1 MKTQMKITIGNRI
14 STNNPIDTVGYDVK
28 IVFGGNEYYYR
39 LRKAYRE
46 RITVIK
52 PVTMRCETETTWE
65 KLNIRIRQFLFYD
78 LKPNGTEEDKNLFV
92 YGEKKGTEINEE
104 NKWADSHKVYDR
116 KTTIRLGNELGH
128 FEKVEFKSSVKR
140 VNPRKARVLNY
151 LIDEDQYV
159 TITVEENSESE
170 KITYKIR
177 DYSDVLKEKKYIG
190 RKARRIAK
198 KAEVPWKIGL
208 LAAYIPDEKY
218 AIEIL
223 KKVKG
228 AIETATLDQ
237 EWDLTGGGNPRIK
250 ALEEILGKDV
260 FEQLKCESES
270 QARILA
276 YYLLGINPE

>member
-28 IVFGGNEYYYR
+28 IVFEGNEYYYR
-39 LRKAYRE
+39 LRKTYRE

-65 KLNIRIRQFLFYD
+65 KLNIKIREFLFYD
-78 LKPNGTEEDKNLFV
+78 LKPNGTEEEKNLFV

-116 KTTIRLGNELGH
+116 KTTIRLGNELGR

-140 VNPRKARVLNY
+140 VNPRKATDINY
-151 LIDEDQYV
+151 LIDGNKYV
-159 TITVEENSESE
+159 TITVESD

-177 DYSDVLKEKKYIG
+177 DYTNVLKEQKSIG
-190 RKARRIAK
+190 RKAGRIAN

-208 LAAYIPDEKY
+208 LAAYILDEEY

-223 KKVKG
+223 KKVK
-228 AIETATLDQ
+228 AARETATLDQ
-237 EWDLTGGGNPRIK
+237 EWYLTGGGNPRIK

-260 FEQLKCESES
+260 FEQLKCESEY

-276 YYLLGINPE
+276 YYLLGINPD

>member
-1 MKTQMKITIGNRI
+1 MKITIGNRI

-28 IVFGGNEYYYR
+28 IVFEGNEYYYR
-39 LRKAYRE
+39 LRKTYRE

-65 KLNIRIRQFLFYD
+65 KLNIKIREFLFYD
-78 LKPNGTEEDKNLFV
+78 LKPNGTEEEKNLFV

-116 KTTIRLGNELGH
+116 KTTIRLGNELGR

-140 VNPRKARVLNY
+140 VNPRKATDINY
-151 LIDEDQYV
+151 LIDGNKYV
-159 TITVEENSESE
+159 TITVESD

-177 DYSDVLKEKKYIG
+177 DYTNVLKEQKYIG
-190 RKARRIAK
+190 RRAERIAN

-208 LAAYIPDEKY
+208 LAAYILDEEY

-223 KKVKG
+223 KKVK
-228 AIETATLDQ
+228 AARETATLDQ

-260 FEQLKCESES
+260 FEQLKCESEY